1 MQIDSRGNARGQTEE
16 QIRALL
22 LLDDFV
28 TINTLRLGVDAQN
41 TVHHEA
47 AALAELVDRPMLAGL
62 ICRLIVVVMPV
73 GRLRSRSGHRSG
85 ESRMRTCQQTKETR
99 HKQKPRI
106 HIHAS

>member
-1 MQIDSRGNARGQTEE
+1 M
-16 QIRALL
+16 L

-47 AALAELVDRPMLAGL
+47 LRLRRPMLAEL
-62 ICRLIVVVMPV
+62 ICRLIVVVMRV

-85 ESRMRTCQQTKETR
+85 EEQPVTPPNPNADMSTDERNT
-99 HKQKPRI
+99 
-106 HIHAS
+106 A